1 MGTTTSGA
9 GTTTYPQRVATAVA
23 AAMTAG
29 GWSEK
34 ALAETTGIA
43 RVTLRRRLAGSPFT
57 VAELAAI
64 AAALDTTV
72 TELLQDAA

>member
-1 MGTTTSGA
+1 MGTNDSGI
-9 GTTTYPQRVATAVA
+9 GSYPHRVATTVA
-23 AAMTAG
+23 GAMTAS

-34 ALAETTGIA
+34 KLAETTGIA

-72 TELLQDAA
+72 TALLQDAA